1 MHETGT
7 KSSIS
12 PWNTTSDVG
21 HYRFD
26 QYYVKELYVTAIGV
40 APPAMSRLSSSAF
53 RCRSSV
59 ICKEDLYSKELIQ
72 PVAVCVGYRLQCDR
86 MEPLFIS
93 LPVRAFISLFANC
106 S

>member
-7 KSSIS
+7 KPSI
-12 PWNTTSDVG
+12 PIRNTISDVG

-26 QYYVKELYVTAIGV
+26 EYYVKQLYVTVTGV

-72 PVAVCVGYRLQCDR
+72 PVATRVG
-86 MEPLFIS
+86 
-93 LPVRAFISLFANC
+93 
-106 S
+106 